1 MKKVLKSKK
10 GFTLIELI
18 IVVAIIIIL
27 AAIAIPT
34 FANIMS
40 DANEAAI
47 MADAKNLYTL
57 ATIEVLEDEVAGQE
71 VEFTDDEIA
80 ALAAAAGV
88 TDTITITYTN
98 ESLYVAFTRGDVA
111 VSVTDGIVAI
121 GETSSASN
129 S

>member
-1 MKKVLKSKK
+1 MKKVLKNKK
-10 GFTLIELI
+10 GFTLVELI

-34 FANIMS
+34 FASIMS

-71 VEFTDDEIA
+71 VNFTDDEIA

>member
-1 MKKVLKSKK
+1 MKKVLKNKK
-10 GFTLIELI
+10 GFTLVELI

-34 FANIMS
+34 FASIMS

-71 VEFTDDEIA
+71 VNFTDDEIA

-121 GETSSASN
+121 GETASATN
-129 S
+129 